1 MIKNCLSYMS
11 VLDVVRTQDAPFNC
25 KHCMSEYVILLTPI
39 LCTLL
44 LHAFPSSIDTALCYV
59 SHALLHLGM
68 ILYTVKY
75 LDALIGMQL
84 LVGCASSSLSSPGTT
99 IMDAETSVQVALR
112 YGLPH
117 STSPVHSLSSSSIR
131 PQNASEQ
138 VEMCRVCTFVTPG
151 EPQIILGKD
160 KAFTYDHVFDV
171 GTEQQEIYG
180 DCVENLVEG

>member
-1 MIKNCLSYMS
+1 M
-11 VLDVVRTQDAPFNC
+11 
-25 KHCMSEYVILLTPI
+25 
-39 LCTLL
+39 
-44 LHAFPSSIDTALCYV
+44 
-59 SHALLHLGM
+59 
-68 ILYTVKY
+68 
-75 LDALIGMQL
+75 
-84 LVGCASSSLSSPGTT
+84 
-99 IMDAETSVQVALR
+99 ALR